1 MLRGQGMGPGML
13 GNSKVGG
20 VLMKIMRLLLPAFI
34 LLVAASTAFAD
45 SYDPRVKM
53 GGGGSCASVF
63 ITSVTET
70 FTITPSE
77 IGCPVDFTN
86 CIGGTVIEGSCSLGE
101 VTTTLFHED
110 VNLPPSAFTP
120 AGSLTCESVGGTV
133 FGAPPATFP
142 DACMFSAPADSPG
155 FTPTGPNSVFS
166 LEFDDVG
173 SGSFIPPFE
182 ITLAPTVLPV
192 PEPASMLL
200 LGIGLMGLLVGFRS
214 RGLRRQAG

>member
-1 MLRGQGMGPGML
+1 MLNNR
-13 GNSKVGG
+13 KVGG

-45 SYDPRVKM
+45 SYDPKVKM
-53 GGGGSCASVF
+53 GGGGSCGSEF

-70 FTITPSE
+70 FTITSSE

-86 CIGGTVIEGSCSLGE
+86 CIGGTVIEGSCSFGE
-101 VTTTLFHED
+101 ETTTLFHED

-120 AGSLTCESVGGTV
+120 AGSLTCESVEGTV

-142 DACMFSAPADSPG
+142 DACMFTAPSGSSG
-155 FTPTGPNSVFS
+155 FTPTGPDSVFS

-173 SGSFIPPFE
+173 GGSFIPPFE
-182 ITLAPTVLPV
+182 ITLAQTVLPV

-200 LGIGLMGLLVGFRS
+200 LSIGLTGLLVGIKS

>member
-1 MLRGQGMGPGML
+1 
-13 GNSKVGG
+13 
-20 VLMKIMRLLLPAFI
+20 MKIMRLILPAFI
-34 LLVAASTAFAD
+34 LLVAATTAFAD
-45 SYDPRVKM
+45 SYDPKVKM
-53 GGGGSCASVF
+53 GGGGSCGSEF

-70 FTITPSE
+70 FTITSGE

-101 VTTTLFHED
+101 ETTTLFLED
-110 VNLPPSAFTP
+110 VNLPPSAFKP
-120 AGSLTCESVGGTV
+120 AGSLTCESVEGTV

-142 DACMFSAPADSPG
+142 DACMFTAPAGSAG

-173 SGSFIPPFE
+173 GGSFIPPFE
-182 ITLAPTVLPV
+182 ITLAQTVLPV

-200 LGIGLMGLLVGFRS
+200 LGTGLMGLLVGFKS

>member
-1 MLRGQGMGPGML
+1 MGPGML
-13 GNSKVGG
+13 GNSEVGG

-34 LLVAASTAFAD
+34 LLVAATTAFAD
-45 SYDPRVKM
+45 SYDPKVKM
-53 GGGGSCASVF
+53 GGGGSCGSEF

-70 FTITPSE
+70 FTITSSE

-101 VTTTLFHED
+101 VTTTLFLED

-173 SGSFIPPFE
+173 GGGFIPPFE
-182 ITLAPTVLPV
+182 ITLAQTVLPV
-192 PEPASMLL
+192 PEPASIVL
-200 LGIGLMGLLVGFRS
+200 LGIGLMGLLVGFKS
-214 RGLRRQAG
+214 GGLRRQAG

>member
-1 MLRGQGMGPGML
+1 MLNNR
-13 GNSKVGG
+13 KVGG

-45 SYDPRVKM
+45 SYDPKVKM
-53 GGGGSCASVF
+53 GGGGSCGSEF

-70 FTITPSE
+70 FTITSSE

-86 CIGGTVIEGSCSLGE
+86 CIGGTVSEGSCSFGE
-101 VTTTLFHED
+101 ETTTLFHED

-120 AGSLTCESVGGTV
+120 AGSLTCESVEGTV

-142 DACMFSAPADSPG
+142 DACMFTAPSGSSG
-155 FTPTGPNSVFS
+155 FTPTGPDSVFS

-173 SGSFIPPFE
+173 GGSFIPPFE
-182 ITLAPTVLPV
+182 ITLAQTVLPV

-200 LGIGLMGLLVGFRS
+200 LSIGLTGLLVGIKS

>member
-1 MLRGQGMGPGML
+1 MGPGML
-13 GNSKVGG
+13 GNSEVGG
-20 VLMKIMRLLLPAFI
+20 VLMKIMRLFLPAFI

-45 SYDPRVKM
+45 SYDPKVKM
-53 GGGGSCASVF
+53 GGGGSCASEF

-70 FTITPSE
+70 FTITSSE

-101 VTTTLFHED
+101 ETTTLFHED

-120 AGSLTCESVGGTV
+120 AGSLTCESVEGTV

-142 DACMFSAPADSPG
+142 DACMFTAPSGSAG
-155 FTPTGPNSVFS
+155 FTPTGSNSVFS

-173 SGSFIPPFE
+173 GGSFIPPFE
-182 ITLAPTVLPV
+182 ITLAQTVLPV
-192 PEPASMLL
+192 PEPSSMLL
-200 LGIGLMGLLVGFRS
+200 LGIGCLLVGFKS